1 MLNQLLSTWE
11 VQKWV
16 DREVLYVLAYVVMI
30 MIMLNVWA
38 GFNEVFSDF

>member
-30 MIMLNVWA
+30 MITLNVWA